1 MRWQLTWLWGL
12 VAVSTAVGKELV
24 VSGFDGDLK
33 AGNEREWQGKGVS
46 LVRGLNRRGLS
57 CKDGGFVV
65 LGDEVGFNSSEGTL
79 AFWVR
84 TDWDGNDGLVHGL
97 CSLGKKSGVRLAK
110 TQDNQLTL
118 VWQPIEGQASLRLGT
133 DISKDWP
140 ARQWRFVAVTWKDNV
155 YSIYVDGEL
164 RSSAEPDQPLAAL
177 QDTTP
182 LLIGGPKEL
191 SADLVMDVFSLH
203 DKAFSQAEVIKRF
216 SRGMEVLELED
227 DPRLV
232 MRAQVGN
239 RPATL
244 VMDTGSSVN
253 ALWSSFAEEA
263 GLQPRTSYRGG
274 RLFREEAK
282 VTLSLPKGGS
292 FTQDFAI
299 LESSMPEDGWQ
310 GLVGWPNFFEA
321 NRLRVVWERRTM
333 IPVGEE
339 TTKALG
345 AEWQS
350 LAVTKGAGVLKL
362 PATKVIID
370 NTELTLPVVV
380 DTGEGTGLSLTS
392 ATWRKHMAAW
402 TDYPKGY
409 QIRWTP
415 SGGTQAR
422 VAVVTK
428 ELRLFGHMLK
438 NVCVEEDSHMSQ
450 VDEGEALRIGL
461 SALSYFEVLIDGVE
475 GKLWLKPRAKEAV
488 RCGLNPSGLFFST
501 SGDKITLLVPE
512 NSPAWK
518 NGLRTDDE
526 IVQWE
531 HVPMKKGNIGLEMH
545 ADIRRLLN
553 ADQAVTLQVRRREE
567 TKEIRVPAKKSSG

>member
-1 MRWQLTWLWGL
+1 MRWQLTWLWTL
-12 VAVSTAVGKELV
+12 VVVSAAVGKELV

-33 AGNEREWQGKGVS
+33 AGNERVWQGKGVS
-46 LVRGLNRRGLS
+46 LVRGLNRRALY

-65 LGDEVGFNSSEGTL
+65 LGDEVGFKSSEGTL

-118 VWQPIEGQASLRLGT
+118 VWQPIEGQASLRFGT

-140 ARQWRFVAVTWKDNV
+140 ARQWRYVAVTWKDNV
-155 YSIYVDGEL
+155 YSMYVDGEL
-164 RSSAEPDQPLAAL
+164 RSSVEPDQPLAAL

-191 SADLVMDVFSLH
+191 SADLAMDVFSLH

-216 SRGMEVLELED
+216 ARGMGVLELED

-232 MRAQVGN
+232 MRALVGN

-244 VMDTGSSVN
+244 LMDTGSSVN
-253 ALWSSFAEEA
+253 ALWSSFAEQA

-274 RLFREEAK
+274 ELFKEEAK

-333 IPVGEE
+333 IPVSEE
-339 TTKALG
+339 ATKALG

-370 NTELTLPVVV
+370 TTELTLPVVV

-402 TDYPKGY
+402 ADYPKGY

-415 SGGTQAR
+415 SGGTQSR
-422 VAVVTK
+422 VVVVAK
-428 ELRLFGHMLK
+428 EVRLFGHTLK
-438 NVCVEEDSHMSQ
+438 NVCVEEDSHVSQ
-450 VDEGEALRIGL
+450 VEEGEALRIGL

-475 GKLWLKPRAKEAV
+475 GKLWLKPRSNAAV
-488 RCGLNPSGLFFST
+488 RCEINPSGLLVST
-501 SGDKITLLVPE
+501 SGDKIKLLVPE
-512 NSPAWK
+512 SSPAWK

-531 HVPMKKGNIGLEMH
+531 HVPMKKGDIGLEMH

-553 ADQAVTLQVRRREE
+553 AGQAVTLQVRRREE
-567 TKEIRVPAKKSSG
+567 TKEIRVPAKKSSE